1 MTITSVTVI
10 TTPNPSVMVVMV
22 VTVIPYCFTPPKN
35 NHACRCGCHC
45 PAKGVGGVN
54 LYGPSAAMRAPA
66 QIFARA
72 K

>member
-1 MTITSVTVI
+1 MLTLS
-10 TTPNPSVMVVMV
+10 VVMV
-22 VTVIPYCFTPPKN
+22 VTVIPYRFTPPKHN
-35 NHACRCGCHC
+35 RACRYRLPLPCRGDR
-45 PAKGVGGVN
+45 GIN